1 MKRPAQ
7 IKVGR
12 YGMFYASVEVWVDF
26 SSDSS
31 TASPGW
37 TETGF
42 GKIVVGAKGKIWSQ
56 VYRGL
61 LHEAMEWGML
71 LGGCHYC
78 PSGAL
83 APVADDSYLMVMS
96 HPQFTRVANEVGD
109 FMAHAAP
116 ELEKVWRKNKG
127 KGERR

>member
-12 YGMFYASVEVWVDF
+12 YGMFCASVEVWLDF

-31 TASPGW
+31 TASPEW

-42 GKIVVGAKGKIWSQ
+42 GKVVVGAKDKIWSQ

-61 LHEAMEWGML
+61 LH
-71 LGGCHYC
+71 
-78 PSGAL
+78 GAI
-83 APVADDSYLMVMS
+83 
-96 HPQFTRVANEVGD
+96 
-109 FMAHAAP
+109 
-116 ELEKVWRKNKG
+116 K
-127 KGERR
+127 